1 MQLCFP
7 EEEEVDFVDEIIDVL
22 LNHHSEYHDALCLP
36 HYTPYQKFGVV
47 EIGSPRTRQLGFTL
61 FYSLNV
67 REFGFD
73 EQ

>member
-22 LNHHSEYHDALCLP
+22 LNHHSEYHDALRLP

-47 EIGSPRTRQLGFTL
+47 EI
-61 FYSLNV
+61 
-67 REFGFD
+67 
-73 EQ
+73 